1 MEKYMSNELAVAADR
16 GQSLAELMGVS
27 EASTKPQGPSLARIN
42 VLSTPIKGEIDV
54 AGKKI
59 KTDVVPVGAYKITHG
74 DDVFYAENITIRI
87 FAQRQ
92 QWQRWNASTEEMEK
106 SVMANNLNGD
116 MQDSVGGFN
125 LGRPSGYIEDF
136 NALPETTK
144 DIIRTVKRVKV
155 FMGLLTVDNPVDDAG
170 NALTSMQ
177 FVDMPFV
184 MDVKN
189 RESLKNIDG
198 ALTLLSRKNLL
209 PIMSTLT
216 MAGEERSIPT
226 GAVYG
231 ISTAKVG
238 EKVDLTDADNETL
251 KDFLGFV
258 EYNNGKVMDLH
269 HERSSS
275 SMSEEDKELVGSI
288 IDVDEVPF

>member
-1 MEKYMSNELAVAADR
+1 MENYMSNELAVAADR

-59 KTDVVPVGAYKITHG
+59 KTDVVPVGSYKITHG

-92 QWQRWNASTEEMEK
+92 QWQRWNASTNEMEK
-106 SVMANNLNGD
+106 SVLANNLNGD

-136 NALPETTK
+136 NALPEATK

-231 ISTAKVG
+231 ISTASVG

-258 EYNNGKVMDLH
+258 EYNNGKVMDMH

-275 SMSEEDKELVGSI
+275 SMSDEDKELVGSI

>member
-1 MEKYMSNELAVAADR
+1 MENYMSNELAVAADR

-27 EASTKPQGPSLARIN
+27 EASTKPQGPSLARVN

-59 KTDVVPVGAYKITHG
+59 KTDVVPVGSYKITHG

-92 QWQRWNASTEEMEK
+92 QWQRWNASTNEMEK
-106 SVMANNLNGD
+106 SVLANNLNGD

-136 NALPETTK
+136 NALPEATK

-231 ISTAKVG
+231 ISTASVG

-258 EYNNGKVMDLH
+258 EYNNGKVMDMH

-275 SMSEEDKELVGSI
+275 SMSDEDKELVGSI

>member
-1 MEKYMSNELAVAADR
+1 MSNELTVASER

-27 EASTKPQGPSLARIN
+27 EASTKPQGPSLARVN

-106 SVMANNLNGD
+106 SVLANNLNGD

-125 LGRPSGYIEDF
+125 LGRPSEYIEDF
-136 NALPETTK
+136 NALPEATK

-170 NALTSMQ
+170 NPLTSMQ
-177 FVDMPFV
+177 FVDVPFV

-198 ALTLLSRKNLL
+198 ALKLLQRKNLL
-209 PIMSTLT
+209 PIMSTLIMT
-216 MAGEERSIPT
+216 GEERSIPT

-231 ISTAKVG
+231 ISTAIVG
-238 EKVDLTDADNETL
+238 ETVELTDSDNETL

-269 HERSSS
+269 RERSNS
-275 SMSEEDKELVGSI
+275 SMSNEDKELIGSI
-288 IDVDEVPF
+288 IDVVDEVSS